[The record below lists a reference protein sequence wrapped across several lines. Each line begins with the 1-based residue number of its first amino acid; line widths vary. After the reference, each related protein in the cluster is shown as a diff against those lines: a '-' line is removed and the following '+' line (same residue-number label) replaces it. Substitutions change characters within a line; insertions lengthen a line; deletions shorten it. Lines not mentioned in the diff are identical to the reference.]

1 MSCFFQPG
9 RLPSILG
16 DLALR
21 EAPCVNQHHHV
32 LPAIGQVIVS
42 IIDPVLV
49 GDPRGV
55 LTAEEAALAAR
66 FRFEKDAVHWRACRA
81 ALRQILGRALGI
93 PAAEVAL
100 LTAEFGKPFLAEPHA
115 GLHFNLSHC
124 EDLAIVALCCDG
136 PVGVDI
142 EPAGRAP
149 SLLECVE
156 VFCHPDEIAALPV
169 EEARRAAALLEIWT
183 GKEALLKALG
193 TGLSL
198 APQTVALSR
207 ATQEDA
213 RFQPFSVRVLEHP
226 LLTRHVARLAAPLG
240 SPALRFEVFR
250 G

>member
-1 MSCFFQPG
+1 M
-9 RLPSILG
+9 
-16 DLALR
+16 
-21 EAPCVNQHHHV
+21 NQSS
-32 LPAIGQVIVS
+32 LPAAGTVLVC
-42 IIDPVLV
+42 IIDPALA
-49 GDPRGV
+49 GPSTGV
-55 LTAEEAALAAR
+55 LTAEEEALAAR

-81 ALRQILGRALGI
+81 ALRQILGRASGI
-93 PAAEVAL
+93 PASGVEL
-100 LTAEFGKPFLAEPHA
+100 LTAEFGKPFLGEPHG

-124 EDLAIVALCCDG
+124 EDLALVALSSDG

-156 VFCHPDEIAALPV
+156 VFCHSDEIAALPV
-169 EEARRAAALLEIWT
+169 AEAPRAAALLEIWT

-207 ATQEDA
+207 ATAEDA
-213 RFQPFSVRVLEHP
+213 RFQSFSVRVLDHP
-226 LLTRHVARLAAPLG
+226 LLTRHIARLAAPVA
-240 SPALRFEVFR
+240 SSEVMFEVFQ

>member
-1 MSCFFQPG
+1 MDHPS
-9 RLPSILG
+9 LPSTG
-16 DLALR
+16 T
-21 EAPCVNQHHHV
+21 VVVHV
-32 LPAIGQVIVS
+32 
-42 IIDPVLV
+42 IDPVVV
-49 GDPRGV
+49 GDSREV
-55 LTAEEAALAAR
+55 LTPEEVALAER
-66 FRFEKDAVHWRACRA
+66 FRFEKDAVRWRACRA
-81 ALRQILGRALGI
+81 ALRRILGRALGI

-100 LTAEFGKPFLAEPHA
+100 LTAEFGKPFLGEPHA

-124 EDLAIVALCCDG
+124 EDLAVVALCSDG

-169 EEARRAAALLEIWT
+169 AEAPRAAALLEIWT

-198 APQTVALSR
+198 APQTVALAR
-207 ATQEDA
+207 ATEEDA
-213 RFQPFSVRVLEHP
+213 RFQPFSVRVLDHP
-226 LLTRHVARLAAPLG
+226 LLTRHIARLTAPVSSSVVL
-240 SPALRFEVFR
+240 FEVFR